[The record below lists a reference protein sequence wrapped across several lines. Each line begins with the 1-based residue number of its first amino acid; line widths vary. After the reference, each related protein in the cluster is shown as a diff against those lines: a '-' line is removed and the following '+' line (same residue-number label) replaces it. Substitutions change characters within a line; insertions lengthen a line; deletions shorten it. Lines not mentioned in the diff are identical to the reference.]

1 MDTSTTKTNK
11 IISSQIS
18 GSLHE
23 ACLLACLLAQVVC
36 RQVPVIPSSKR
47 GLGQKS
53 TASWSLNYMSK
64 KKDKSHNKGL
74 ISADRS
80 NKGYSTAYNTPF
92 TQSRLQWIYT
102 FRYLKLLFGG
112 KEARPLGPC
121 NPEPP
126 GYVSQTHSRLIRNQ
140 LNTGKLNI
148 VASSMDSDLE
158 AFSHNPTDG
167 SFAPLA
173 CQPRAMTNYPNQL
186 FLSY

>member
-1 MDTSTTKTNK
+1 MDLDRINPSAGLNL
-11 IISSQIS
+11 
-18 GSLHE
+18 LH
-23 ACLLACLLAQVVC
+23 
-36 RQVPVIPSSKR
+36 I
-47 GLGQKS
+47 
-53 TASWSLNYMSK
+53 
-64 KKDKSHNKGL
+64 KKDKSNNKGL

-112 KEARPLGPC
+112 KDAQSLGLC
-121 NPEPP
+121 NPKPP
-126 GYVSQTHSRLIRNQ
+126 GYVSQTHARLICNQ